1 MSTAVVSTSS
11 IKEFLSE
18 RKIWLF
24 LVLGLVLLG
33 LSLQLELRARGNTY
47 VRLIDL
53 TLNIIV
59 LTWAVFEICIR
70 RSSVLSP
77 LFSILAMRSIVNI
90 YPLMK
95 IMGRSL
101 INNPSESA
109 VEDICLDQRR
119 YYSVDRRRCVV
130 PESQPPCIFIANH
143 SLWSID
149 DVSAIA
155 ALSASNLLVVMNIGA
170 SGIKVVPRG
179 CRNHLCTIDR
189 EPGKG
194 GSGFDNLKKTM
205 EEEVLI
211 KGKSLVIFPEDMKL
225 KRSVGQLAP
234 FRSGTFK
241 LAKELNI
248 PVIPMWISWPCQ
260 FPTILNST
268 EKVLRTVEGPLI
280 RPGDFQSVDLFKSRV
295 TETLTRLS
303 RM

>member
-1 MSTAVVSTSS
+1 MLMMES
-11 IKEFLSE
+11 LLME
-18 RKIWLF
+18 RKWWFMTI
-24 LVLGLVLLG
+24 VGLILLG
-33 LSLQLELRARGNTY
+33 LSLQMELKARGNTY

-59 LTWAVFEICIR
+59 LIWAVFEIFIR
-70 RSSVLSP
+70 KSVVMSP
-77 LFSILAMRSIVNI
+77 FFSILALRTIVNI

-95 IMGRSL
+95 IMGTSL
-101 INNPSESA
+101 TSTPGEA
-109 VEDICLDQRR
+109 VVENLCLEQRR
-119 YYSVDRRRCVV
+119 YYSVDRRRCVA

-155 ALSASNLLVVMNIGA
+155 ALSGSNLLVVMNIGA

-179 CRNHLCTIDR
+179 CRKNLCTIDR
-189 EPGKG
+189 EPGKA
-194 GSGFDNLKKTM
+194 GSGFENLKKAM
-205 EEEVLI
+205 EEEILG

-225 KRSVGQLAP
+225 KSSSGELAP
-234 FRSGTFK
+234 FRTGTFK
-241 LAKELNI
+241 LARELNI

-280 RPGDFQSVDLFKSRV
+280 RPENFQTTELFKGKV
-295 TETLTRLS
+295 ADTLKRLS